1 MDISGNN
8 VSALANHTVSQ
19 ELSVAVLKKAL
30 DSQTQAAQSLIQ
42 AIPKPPS
49 PAGLP
54 PHVGR
59 NINTTA

>member
-1 MDISGNN
+1 MDIAGN
-8 VSALANHTVSQ
+8 VSALARSTQAQ

-30 DSQTQAAQSLIQ
+30 DGQAQAAKSLIE

-49 PAGLP
+49 TAGLP
-54 PHVGR
+54 PNVGR

>member
-1 MDISGNN
+1 MDIAGGSVN
-8 VSALANHTVSQ
+8 AIANSTTAQ

-30 DSQTQAAQSLIQ
+30 DSQAQTAQSLIQ

-49 PAGLP
+49 AGLP

-59 NINTTA
+59 NIDTTA